1 MESIGKGI
9 YFDLLLDL
17 CKLSTLLIQI
27 CRIYIVD
34 NIFPIAELPPASLKL
49 SLEER
54 FWENYGPKISSLVG
68 RYILQDNSIN
78 GFPNWK
84 RKDGIKA
91 LWYQKKKWVIGSS
104 TKNGS
109 NTFDVCLPTYDDD
122 IFSHQ
127 KIWPHLIF
135 SDWKFKGTWMNF
147 RKWHNIGIRE
157 FYIENGK
164 KS

>member
-68 RYILQDNSIN
+68 KYILQDNLIN

-84 RKDGIKA
+84 RK
-91 LWYQKKKWVIGSS
+91 
-104 TKNGS
+104 
-109 NTFDVCLPTYDDD
+109 
-122 IFSHQ
+122 
-127 KIWPHLIF
+127 
-135 SDWKFKGTWMNF
+135 GTLVP
-147 RKWHNIGIRE
+147 
-157 FYIENGK
+157 
-164 KS
+164 